1 MYKRRGACK
10 PLSSGPR
17 LLVISTS
24 FLKDLK
30 NHRKLFTLK
39 MMEMEEGR
47 EGGL

>member
-1 MYKRRGACK
+1 MKLLEENTEKHLYNIRREY
-10 PLSSGPR
+10 
-17 LLVISTS
+17 IM
-24 FLKDLK
+24 K